1 MTANLKIDVP
11 KSLTEMVIARLEQAI
26 VDGEFGLGE
35 PISEITL
42 ATSFGVSRT
51 PVRDALAAL
60 QRGGLVT
67 ILNKKGSYVFKPTA
81 EDAAALCEYRL
92 VLETKGIQLSH
103 ERAKPEALKAMRES
117 LALMEAVMTGNAVA
131 YGRADTRFHQTFLEF
146 CGNSYLVEAYQLAG
160 AKVAALRTH
169 LTAHMVERRVES
181 FKEHLAMIECFAAG
195 DLDRM
200 TAVLT
205 RHIDRTSH
213 IYVEALSPSDRGGRA
228 SEPSIQRVSP

>member
-1 MTANLKIDVP
+1 MTVNLKIDVP
-11 KSLTEMVIARLEQAI
+11 KSLTEIVIARLEQAI

-35 PISEITL
+35 SISEITL

-60 QRGGLVT
+60 QRSGLVT
-67 ILNKKGSYVFKPTA
+67 IVNKKGSYVFKPTA

-92 VLETKGIQLSH
+92 ALETKGIQLSY
-103 ERAKPEALKAMRES
+103 ERAKSDALKAMAES
-117 LALMEAVMTGNAVA
+117 LVLMEGVLQADAVA

-146 CGNSYLVEAYQLAG
+146 CGNSYLVDAYQMAG

-169 LTAHMVERRVES
+169 LNAHVVERRAES
-181 FKEHLAMIECFAAG
+181 FGEHRVMIECFEAG

-200 TAVLT
+200 TAVLI
-205 RHIDRTSH
+205 RHIDRTRL
-213 IYVEALSPSDRGGRA
+213 IYVEALAPSGGRNRA
-228 SEPSIQRVSP
+228 SVSSI